1 MTTTISS
8 STGNSAVT
16 TQGIGSGLDIAGIVD
31 KLMTL
36 EQAPLT
42 RLQTKEAAYQT
53 TLSAYGSVSGA
64 LGTFQTSV
72 AKLADPIAFSSL
84 TATTSDFSI
93 ASIAIDNTKS
103 QSMAAGTHTLNVGS
117 LAASQR
123 TASNA
128 VASTS
133 ATMGTGTITI
143 DIGTWSSNYASF
155 TPNGDVGSTSITI
168 DATNNSLSGIR
179 DAINSAN
186 AGVTA
191 SIVNDGTGNRLVLAG
206 TQTGA
211 ANGFR
216 ISTTDG
222 DNNNFDATG
231 LSQFA
236 FDPSAAGG
244 TPQTQHYADAVNAQ
258 FTLDGLPISKASN
271 HVTDA
276 IEGLTLDLKTVST
289 ASSSFTLARDT
300 TTAAAN
306 INAFVS
312 SYNTIVN
319 GLATLTSYN
328 ATKKTAGT
336 LNGDS
341 TMRLISSRLQNM
353 LATVVPT
360 GGAITTLGDIG
371 IKFGSDG
378 TLTVDSAKL
387 TNALTTDSKSVAR
400 LFATTGSASDSLV
413 GYTGSTAKT
422 TAGTYALSVSQLGT
436 NGALASS
443 AAAGL
448 TITAGVNDTISL
460 NIDNVSATMT
470 LSPGTY
476 ADAASLA
483 AAVQSKINGTS
494 AFSDLGSKVVVTQ
507 TNGVLNITSQRYGS
521 ASSVVPAGG
530 NGIANLFGSTPVSTT
545 GTDVAGTFDGVA
557 FTGAGQTATGAA
569 STAAE
574 GLKMSITGG
583 ATGARGT
590 VTFNRGI
597 AASMND
603 LLTQFLDPTSG
614 IITAATDGINNNIAD
629 LKKQE
634 DAWTPRLAAIKARY
648 TAQYNAMDALVAS
661 MNSTS
666 NYLTQQLASIASV
679 TSGITSGRT

>member
-1 MTTTISS
+1 MTTTISN
-8 STGNSAVT
+8 STSTSAVT

-31 KLMTL
+31 RLMVL

-42 RLQTKEAAYQT
+42 RLQNKGAAYNT
-53 TLSAYGSVSGA
+53 TLSAYGSVASA

-72 AKLADPIAFSSL
+72 AKLGDPAAFSSL
-84 TATTSDFSI
+84 TATTSDFSV

-103 QSMAAGTHTLNVGS
+103 QSMAVGAHTLNVGR

-123 TASNA
+123 TASSA
-128 VASTS
+128 VPSLTT
-133 ATMGTGTITI
+133 TMGTGTITI
-143 DIGTWSSNYASF
+143 DIGTWNSGYSSF
-155 TPNGDVGSTSITI
+155 TPNGDVGSKSITI
-168 DATNNSLSGIR
+168 DASNNSLSGVR

-206 TQTGA
+206 TSTGA

-216 ISTTDG
+216 ISTADG
-222 DNNNFDATG
+222 DSSNLDASG
-231 LSQFA
+231 LSQLA
-236 FDPSAAGG
+236 FDPAAAGG
-244 TPQTQHYADAVNAQ
+244 TPQTRHYADAVNAE

-276 IEGLTLDLKTVST
+276 IDGLTIDLKTVST

-312 SYNTIVN
+312 SYNTIVK
-319 GLATLTSYN
+319 GLSTLTSYN
-328 ATKKTAGT
+328 PTTRTAGT

-341 TMRLISSRLQNM
+341 TMRLISSRLQGM
-353 LATVVPT
+353 LAMVVPT
-360 GGAITTLGDIG
+360 GGGITTLGDIG

-387 TNALTTDSKSVAR
+387 TSALTSDSKSVGR
-400 LFATTGSASDSLV
+400 LFATTGAATDALV
-413 GYTGSTAKT
+413 GFSGSTSKT
-422 TAGTYALSVSQLGT
+422 TPGTYALSVSQLGT
-436 NGALASS
+436 NGNLAGS

-448 TITAGVNDTISL
+448 TITAGVNDTFSMT
-460 NIDNVSATMT
+460 IDNVSATMT

-476 ADAASLA
+476 PDAASLA
-483 AAVQSKINGTS
+483 ADVQSRINGTS

-507 TNGVLNITSQRYGS
+507 TSGVLNIASQRYGS
-521 ASSVVPAGG
+521 ASSVVAAGG
-530 NGIANLFGSTPVSTT
+530 NGTANLFGSAPVAAA
-545 GTDVAGTFDGVA
+545 GADLAGTLDGVA
-557 FTGAGQTATGAA
+557 FTGSGQTATGPTG
-569 STAAE
+569 TATE
-574 GLKMSITGG
+574 GLKLSINGG

-590 VTFNRGI
+590 IAFNRGI

-603 LLTQFLDPTSG
+603 LLTQFLDPATG
-614 IITAATDGINNNIAD
+614 IITAATTGINNNIAD

-666 NYLTQQLASIASV
+666 SYLTQQLESIASM